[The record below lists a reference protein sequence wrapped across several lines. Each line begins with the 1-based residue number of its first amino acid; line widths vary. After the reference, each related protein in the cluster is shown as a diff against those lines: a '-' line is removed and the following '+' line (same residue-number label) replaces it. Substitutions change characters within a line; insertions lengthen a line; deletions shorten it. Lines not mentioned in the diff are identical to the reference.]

1 MNLKRRQFL
10 LLSSLGGL
18 GLAACGKLFASAE
31 STSTPLPAVANA
43 PSPTAQ
49 AEDDLLL
56 RFVTVADTGTGARGQ
71 YQVANAMTQYYQDS
85 PYQLVL
91 LAGDNI
97 YTNGE
102 FEKIEQVFEEPYAPL
117 LSQGVQFRAVLGNH
131 DVRRENG
138 ELQIAYPGFNMGG
151 RYYTFRQGDV
161 QFFALDTNL
170 YYTRS
175 PQNNPAGDA
184 QTAWLEQALSQS
196 DAPWKIVFGHH
207 QIYSS
212 GHYGVNQAFV
222 SKFAPMFKE
231 YGVQL
236 YVNGHD
242 HHYERSRH
250 IDGTTYLICGAGA
263 GTRPIGQN
271 EFSAYAAETLSFA
284 GIEVYRDRALIS
296 GIDTNYSVFDR
307 GVVERV

>member
-1 MNLKRRQFL
+1 MKLKRRKFL
-10 LLSSLGGL
+10 LLSSLGGF
-18 GLAACGKLFASAE
+18 GLAACSKLFAVAE
-31 STSTPLPAVANA
+31 SHSTPNH
-43 PSPTAQ
+43 PTSGATP
-49 AEDDLLL
+49 AEDELLL

-71 YQVANAMTQYYQDS
+71 YQVANAMTQRYQQF
-85 PYQLVL
+85 PYSLVL

-102 FEKIEQVFEEPYAPL
+102 FEKIEQVFERPYAPL
-117 LSQGVQFRAVLGNH
+117 LSQGVKFHAVLGNH
-131 DVRRENG
+131 DVREQNG
-138 ELQIAYPGFNMGG
+138 DRQITYPGFNMGG

-161 QFFALDTNL
+161 QFFGLDTNL

-184 QTAWLEQALSQS
+184 QTAWLERELSQS
-196 DAPWKIVFGHH
+196 DAPWKVVFGHH

-222 SKFAPMFKE
+222 AKFAPMFQK

-242 HHYERSRH
+242 HHYERSH
-250 IDGTTYLICGAGA
+250 PINGTTYLICGAGA
-263 GTRPIGQN
+263 GTRSVSQN
-271 EFSAYAAETLSFA
+271 DFSAYAAEMLSFA
-284 GIEVYRDRALIS
+284 VIEVYRDRAMIR
-296 GIDTNYSVFDR
+296 GIDTNHTVFDQ
-307 GVVERV
+307 GIIERVTLA